1 MRGGDEYGNQDNRL
15 VKNGVQEN
23 IIFYLSGFTRGG
35 GAVISPYESSKS
47 GAPTRQASP
56 LLIRIRKKSGFQLLN
71 LRELLHYRD
80 LLAFLVIRDIKVKYK
95 QTVLGGL
102 WAIIQPFFMMVV
114 FTLFFGKL
122 AQIPSDGIP
131 YPIFNYTAMVAWTY
145 FATAINTSGNSIVGS
160 GSLISKVYFPRII
173 IPLTPM
179 LAGLLDFG
187 IAFLVLIAMMLYFGI
202 YPNITV
208 LALPLLV
215 LLMMLTAAGV
225 GLVLAALN
233 AKYRDIRYTIPFL
246 VQFWMFA
253 TPIVYPAS
261 MVPERFR
268 LIYALNPMTGIIEG
282 FRSVLLGTIAFPWT
296 MLAMSTVIAIIVFV
310 FGIIYFKQVERY
322 FADII

>member
-1 MRGGDEYGNQDNRL
+1 METSDTGPMNQTQTD
-15 VKNGVQEN
+15 
-23 IIFYLSGFTRGG
+23 
-35 GAVISPYESSKS
+35 
-47 GAPTRQASP
+47 QAKP
-56 LLIRIRKKSGFQLLN
+56 LILIRKKSGFQLLD
-71 LRELLHYRD
+71 LRELSHYRD
-80 LLAFLVIRDIKVKYK
+80 LLSFLVIRDIKVKYK

-122 AQIPSDGIP
+122 AKIPSDGIP

-145 FATAINTSGNSIVGS
+145 FATAINTAGNSIVGS
-160 GSLISKVYFPRII
+160 GSLISKVYFPRIM
-173 IPLTPM
+173 IPLTPV
-179 LAGLLDFG
+179 LAGLLDFFL
-187 IAFLVLIAMMLYFGI
+187 AFLVLIAMMLYFGI
-202 YPNITV
+202 YPNIMV
-208 LALPLLV
+208 LMLPLLI
-215 LLMMLTAAGV
+215 LLMMLTASGV

-261 MVPERFR
+261 MIPERYR

-282 FRSVLLGTIAFPWT
+282 FRSVLLGTVAFPWT
-296 MLAMSTVIAIIVFV
+296 MLAMSTVIAFTVFIIGVF
-310 FGIIYFKQVERY
+310 YFKQVERY